1 MIYWA
6 AMVELNMLQ
15 VDMFSTAFILHFFT
29 DFLFSEKKVDKK
41 QDYIT

>member
-6 AMVELNMLQ
+6 AMVELNML
-15 VDMFSTAFILHFFT
+15 DMFSTAFILH
-29 DFLFSEKKVDKK
+29 FLFSEKKVDKK

>member
-6 AMVELNMLQ
+6 AMVELNML
-15 VDMFSTAFILHFFT
+15 DFFSTTFTLHFFT
-29 DFLFSEKKVDKK
+29 DFLLSEKKVDKT

>member
-1 MIYWA
+1 MNYWA
-6 AMVELNMLQ
+6 AMVELNML
-15 VDMFSTAFILHFFT
+15 DMFSTAFILHFLT

>member
-6 AMVELNMLQ
+6 AMVELNML
-15 VDMFSTAFILHFFT
+15 DMFSTAFILHFLTAFYT
-29 DFLFSEKKVDKK
+29 VKKKVDKK

>member
-6 AMVELNMLQ
+6 AMVELNML
-15 VDMFSTAFILHFFT
+15 DMFSTAFILHFLT